1 MGSINIVSQ
10 DISGTIITK
19 IPHVFFFTALIR
31 SNDIVEGKDKKI
43 MGRVFFFINFFPSFS
58 SLPGN

>member
-43 MGRVFFFINFFPSFS
+43 MGRVFFFY
-58 SLPGN
+58 